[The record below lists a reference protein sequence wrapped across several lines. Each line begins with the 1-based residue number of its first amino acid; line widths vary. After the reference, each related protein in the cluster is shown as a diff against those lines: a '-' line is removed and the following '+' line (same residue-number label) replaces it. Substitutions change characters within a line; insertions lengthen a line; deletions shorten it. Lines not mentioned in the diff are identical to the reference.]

1 VPALRG
7 AGEAKD
13 AYDRLASAK
22 FREHEC
28 ETEKIP
34 PAATQNA
41 GPTFTDRARLL
52 IMRGFKPKDAVEVV
66 LKEIGLAHRNE
77 PDVMEQAR
85 SAAEDFL
92 QKIRKGLI

>member
-1 VPALRG
+1 MPP
-7 AGEAKD
+7 GEAKD
-13 AYDRLASAK
+13 AYDRLASTR

-28 ETEKIP
+28 ETEKSP
-34 PAATQNA
+34 PAAPPNA
-41 GPTFTDRARLL
+41 GPTFADRARLL

-66 LKEIGLAHRNE
+66 LKEIALTCRNE
-77 PDVMEQAR
+77 PEAMEKAR